1 MNQQQNAALE
11 SMKEWLAHPD
21 ELGKEP
27 AKIELAG
34 EFDLHELHYYIFK
47 YKKSILGKW
56 LLGVCGGYEPGET
69 EHCGHVF
76 SEMEPYEETTAK
88 EKAIAMIEM
97 IRSYWMEQ
105 AQKYD
110 AQERPDIL
118 YPAIAASFTPYS
130 RFPLTMMTC
139 SQNISSPS

>member
-1 MNQQQNAALE
+1 
-11 SMKEWLAHPD
+11 MKEWLAHPD

-88 EKAIAMIEM
+88 EKAIAMVEM

-118 YPAIAASFTPYS
+118 YPAIAASFTPNS